1 MAKVLPL
8 DSLDLHLA
16 QQTVAL
22 IEVNEQVRE
31 FCELV
36 PRVLRDAQAV
46 GKTFLESLPS
56 EAGEAMDKAAHEAIG
71 VMAVEVAR
79 LAQKIAGEAAAAER
93 VSARSHALNNILTG
107 AIVCAVFFG
116 CAGYLIR
123 WSMDYSGMAES
134 KALLAAA
141 NKRVSEADTVT
152 QNKVKNAVSE
162 VSAVS
167 AAEIKR
173 VKEQAGWVGTPD
185 GQFFLKHAIQFNQCT
200 QFQWQTIKTV
210 DGKKGCYVKPSGWFA
225 SDILIGE
232 MRAPPI
238 N

>member
-22 IEVNEQVRE
+22 VEANEQLRV
-31 FCELV
+31 FCVLV
-36 PRVLRDAQAV
+36 PRVITDTQEVVQTFRD
-46 GKTFLESLPS
+46 SLPS
-56 EAGEAMDKAAHEAIG
+56 EAGEVMDKAAQKAIG
-71 VMAVEVAR
+71 VMAGEVGR
-79 LAQKIAGEAAAAER
+79 LAQKVAGDAAAAEKAN
-93 VSARSHALNNILTG
+93 SRSFAVKNVVIGVMICAIL
-107 AIVCAVFFG
+107 FG
-116 CAGYLIR
+116 GAGYLAR
-123 WSMDYSGMAES
+123 MSMDYMSMIES

-200 QFQWQTIKTV
+200 QFQWQIIKTV

>member
-1 MAKVLPL
+1 MVKVLPL

-22 IEVNEQVRE
+22 VEANEQLRV
-31 FCELV
+31 FCVLV
-36 PRVLRDAQAV
+36 PRVITDTQEVVQTFRD
-46 GKTFLESLPS
+46 SLPS
-56 EAGEAMDKAAHEAIG
+56 EAGEVMDKAAQKAIG
-71 VMAVEVAR
+71 VMAGEVGR
-79 LAQKIAGEAAAAER
+79 LAQKVAGDAAATEKAN
-93 VSARSHALNNILTG
+93 SRSFAVKNVVIGVMICAIL
-107 AIVCAVFFG
+107 FG
-116 CAGYLIR
+116 GAGYLAR
-123 WSMDYSGMAES
+123 MSMDYMSMIES

-167 AAEIKR
+167 AAEIKM

-185 GQFFLKHAIQFNQCT
+185 GQFFLKHATQFNQCT
-200 QFQWQTIKTV
+200 QFQWQIIKTV
-210 DGKKGCYVKPSGWFA
+210 DGKKGCYVKASGWFA